1 MLGDV
6 EVRSSSDREAELVL
20 HGEDHTIGNMLVK
33 ELLLNEHVL
42 TAYYRVE
49 HPLKDYIVLYVLTD
63 GEIKPLDAIVSAINS
78 LKKKIG
84 ELSSIVEDVLGK

>member
-1 MLGDV
+1 MGDI
-6 EVRSSSDREAELVL
+6 EVRSSSEREVELIL

-33 ELLLNEHVL
+33 ELLSNKHVL

-63 GEIKPLDAIVSAINS
+63 GEIKPLDAIINAISS
-78 LKKKIG
+78 LKDKIG
-84 ELSSIVEDVLGK
+84 KLSSMVEDVLEK